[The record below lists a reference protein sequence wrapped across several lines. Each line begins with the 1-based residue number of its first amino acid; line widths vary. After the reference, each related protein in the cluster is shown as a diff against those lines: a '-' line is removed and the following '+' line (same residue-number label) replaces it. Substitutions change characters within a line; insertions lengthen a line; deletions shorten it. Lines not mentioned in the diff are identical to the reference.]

1 MIKSEVQIRVLYAH
15 TDNMGIV
22 NNGRYFE
29 FFEAGRN
36 TLLREMGYPY
46 TSLEKI
52 NFGLP
57 VIEAHAKYISTAK
70 YDDIITVRACL
81 KQMPTVRV
89 KIDYEL
95 YVGEK
100 LIVTGDTIHSF
111 IKLDI
116 LKPTRPPKEFIELV
130 KKHLIPDPEHSG
142 EGSRK

>member
-1 MIKSEVQIRVLYAH
+1 MIKSEIQIRVLYAH

-57 VIEAHAKYISTAK
+57 VIEAHANYISTAK
-70 YDDIITVRACL
+70 YDDIITVKAYL
-81 KQMPTVRV
+81 KNMPGVKV
-89 KIDYEL
+89 KIDYDL
-95 YVGEK
+95 FVGEK
-100 LIVTGDTIHSF
+100 LIVTGHTIHSF
-111 IKLDI
+111 IKLD
-116 LKPTRPPKEFIELV
+116 LMKPARPPKEFIELV
-130 KKHLIPDPEHSG
+130 KGLL
-142 EGSRK
+142 

>member
-36 TLLREMGYPY
+36 SLLRDIGYPY
-46 TSLEKI
+46 SELEKL
-52 NFGLP
+52 NYGLP
-57 VIEAHAKYISTAK
+57 VIEAHAKYISTAG
-70 YDDIITVRACL
+70 YDDIITVCSFL
-81 KQMPTVRV
+81 KQAPTVRV

-95 YVGEK
+95 YVGDK
-100 LIVTGDTIHSF
+100 LIVTGYTIHSF

-116 LKPTRPPKEFIELV
+116 LKPTRPPKEFVELV
-130 KKHLIPDPEHSG
+130 E
-142 EGSRK
+142 SRLNVFTAA

>member
-1 MIKSEVQIRVLYAH
+1 LICSEVQIRVLYAH

-52 NFGLP
+52 NYGLP
-57 VIEAHAKYISTAK
+57 VIEAHANYISTAK
-70 YDDIITVRACL
+70 YDDIIIVRAYL
-81 KQMPTVRV
+81 KHMPTAKVR
-89 KIDYEL
+89 IDYEL
-95 YVGEK
+95 FVNGK
-100 LIVTGDTIHSF
+100 LIVTGHTVHSF
-111 IKLDI
+111 IKLDV

-130 KKHLIPDPEHSG
+130 RGRLNDK
-142 EGSRK
+142 